1 MYAYSKDAKESL
13 KAFSL
18 PSIYRLDDSSIAAD
32 FWLKKFTMMVKASTT
47 GVPIKSKQ
55 STFTFAHSL
64 MSYMMSGKL
73 IDDTLL
79 DDIIDVST
87 SGTIN
92 DQSFTLHLRSLLRI
106 R

>member
-1 MYAYSKDAKESL
+1 M
-13 KAFSL
+13 
-18 PSIYRLDDSSIAAD
+18 IHRLLLILAE
-32 FWLKKFTMMVKASTT
+32 KFTMMVKASTT
-47 GVPIKSKQ
+47 GVPLSQLKYVYI
-55 STFTFAHSL
+55 AHSL
-64 MSYMMSGKL
+64 ISYMMSGKL